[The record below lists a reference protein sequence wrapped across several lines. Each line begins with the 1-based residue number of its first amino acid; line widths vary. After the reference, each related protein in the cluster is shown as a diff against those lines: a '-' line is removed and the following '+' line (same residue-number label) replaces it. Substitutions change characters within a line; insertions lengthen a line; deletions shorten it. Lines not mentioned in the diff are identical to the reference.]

1 MTDEM
6 KREFLLESIRSSFDA
21 VFQLDL
27 INGVYQ
33 PVFSGGVDLSQGTQS
48 YDYADFAESLQRSTQ
63 HPARQRACGKHCLL
77 TP

>member
-33 PVFSGGVDLSQGTQS
+33 PVFQAAWIYRKARKAMIMPILP
-48 YDYADFAESLQRSTQ
+48 ESLQRSTQ
-63 HPARQRACGKHCLL
+63 YPARQRACGKHCLL
-77 TP
+77 TL